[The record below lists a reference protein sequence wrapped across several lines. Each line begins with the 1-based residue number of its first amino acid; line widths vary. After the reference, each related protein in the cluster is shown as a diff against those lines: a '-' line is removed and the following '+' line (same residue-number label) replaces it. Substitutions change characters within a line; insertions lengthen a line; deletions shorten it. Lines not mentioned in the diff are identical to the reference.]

1 MPCENAGLKAPQDNE
16 NPRHQVVGDEPGP
29 GAGASDGKAYSNK
42 RNGGAWNSAPVAKRI
57 KASEAHKQHLEAE
70 ERAKREKERVTAAF
84 RQKLVEIGMAANV
97 ELEDVD
103 WALVPEPDQFLDPA
117 DPLDEWEDVEEEL
130 TCSSVD
136 ETLKEKALRDA
147 RLRAIISAF
156 GGRRRMFTDNRTRLH
171 RRRAATREWKAVV
184 PTLVEPFLE
193 WSHSHATTRQELEG
207 DVIRELR
214 VLGLTAIAPQSQV
227 IRQRRD
233 ENVNVAL
240 MHAGLVPGTP
250 VTPPSLSLST
260 SLPSTTTS
268 GGVSLALAYKALSNP
283 RALFKAYFP
292 YVHTLEALFSNAF
305 DVYCDVRRRV
315 QRRVDVA
322 LKRDASNWRM
332 KYGCPACGYKAAGT
346 CDERAFE
353 SRLFLSRD
361 FVNRFHGEVR
371 SHAAAR
377 QSSQASQARV
387 RAVEA
392 EDGFALPEDQED
404 DRCGSNW
411 KAANTKELP
420 PASKEAFEQTGV
432 FACLCRHGIVEFLIE
447 FVQCGERAKHALA
460 ANYKQAY
467 DLQRTL
473 TRELT
478 TYYQSTKYSPSDFIE
493 WQKEE
498 AAFLASAKRKEPMQN
513 STQYERLREDIAALD
528 PFVTV
533 TAEQYGSLSAD
544 SVQESKRE
552 ALDRER
558 RLLMGRL
565 DRASK
570 AVEDAER
577 LLGVPEPWKYG
588 DAKYTKTLE
597 YINNRQFVRTV
608 EELQGLVVSRLMELD
623 RANLAGSETQ
633 TGYKLRKHI
642 AQALSR
648 RCTALR
654 NAIDRYNTLAPQQRP
669 PRPLLHYSEVLEYC
683 SLSEFEILKHTDDD
697 MLRKPWALRS
707 NREAANRYFKLERAK
722 EELVRCGIE
731 AHRLHAWVDADDE
744 AMVAAVEN
752 YEALSPAFTSHLKVI
767 QATRQRVNDSLRKRL
782 AQLYAIRGEVF
793 DPRTVATGGGVG
805 ANSPPGAS
813 SPPADPWDDAQLH
826 LKGGLGGSSG
836 AASLPP
842 ADSTN
847 DGSDDEDELYDE
859 EQGDEVL
866 RITDTLARIA
876 VM

>member
-1 MPCENAGLKAPQDNE
+1 
-16 NPRHQVVGDEPGP
+16 
-29 GAGASDGKAYSNK
+29 
-42 RNGGAWNSAPVAKRI
+42 
-57 KASEAHKQHLEAE
+57 
-70 ERAKREKERVTAAF
+70 
-84 RQKLVEIGMAANV
+84 
-97 ELEDVD
+97 
-103 WALVPEPDQFLDPA
+103 
-117 DPLDEWEDVEEEL
+117 
-130 TCSSVD
+130 
-136 ETLKEKALRDA
+136 
-147 RLRAIISAF
+147 
-156 GGRRRMFTDNRTRLH
+156 
-171 RRRAATREWKAVV
+171 
-184 PTLVEPFLE
+184 
-193 WSHSHATTRQELEG
+193 
-207 DVIRELR
+207 
-214 VLGLTAIAPQSQV
+214 
-227 IRQRRD
+227 
-233 ENVNVAL
+233 
-240 MHAGLVPGTP
+240 
-250 VTPPSLSLST
+250 
-260 SLPSTTTS
+260 
-268 GGVSLALAYKALSNP
+268 
-283 RALFKAYFP
+283 
-292 YVHTLEALFSNAF
+292 
-305 DVYCDVRRRV
+305 
-315 QRRVDVA
+315 
-322 LKRDASNWRM
+322 
-332 KYGCPACGYKAAGT
+332 
-346 CDERAFE
+346 
-353 SRLFLSRD
+353 
-361 FVNRFHGEVR
+361 
-371 SHAAAR
+371 
-377 QSSQASQARV
+377 
-387 RAVEA
+387 
-392 EDGFALPEDQED
+392 
-404 DRCGSNW
+404 
-411 KAANTKELP
+411 
-420 PASKEAFEQTGV
+420 
-432 FACLCRHGIVEFLIE
+432 
-447 FVQCGERAKHALA
+447 
-460 ANYKQAY
+460 
-467 DLQRTL
+467 
-473 TRELT
+473 
-478 TYYQSTKYSPSDFIE
+478 
-493 WQKEE
+493 
-498 AAFLASAKRKEPMQN
+498 
-513 STQYERLREDIAALD
+513 
-528 PFVTV
+528 
-533 TAEQYGSLSAD
+533 
-544 SVQESKRE
+544 
-552 ALDRER
+552 
-558 RLLMGRL
+558 MGRL

-782 AQLYAIRGEVF
+782 AQLYAIRGE
-793 DPRTVATGGGVG
+793 
-805 ANSPPGAS
+805 
-813 SPPADPWDDAQLH
+813 LH